1 MNPFILRQPAITE
14 KAYRG
19 MDKSIYTFW
28 VEPTATKGQIKLAVE
43 STFGVNVMAVNTV
56 PVNGKTKRT
65 GRTVLAYYG
74 EQALEGTRQAQ
85 FHVDPQG
92 VVVEI
97 TIFLTAQLDAE
108 SIEGTYGKPPQRTFV
123 EDTFQKVWL
132 YPTQGVTVYFN
143 KEGNVEA
150 LTFAPGTKSQP
161 KPQATADK
169 EATPAAAR

>member
-1 MNPFILRQPAITE
+1 MRSIRLALLFTVALLPALASARAWKGITPGATTQAEAVE
-14 KAYRG
+14 KFG
-19 MDKSIYTFW
+19 
-28 VEPTATKGQIKLAVE
+28 EPTT
-43 STFGVNVMAVNTV
+43 
-56 PVNGKTKRT
+56 KTKRT

-85 FHVDPQG
+85 FHVDAQG
-92 VVVEI
+92 VIVEI

-132 YPTQGVTVYFN
+132 YPAQGVTVYFN

-150 LTFAPGTKSQP
+150 LTFAPGTKSKAP
-161 KPQATADK
+161 PAEREGAAQAQ
-169 EATPAAAR
+169 PAAAK

>member
-1 MNPFILRQPAITE
+1 MRSIGLVLLLVLAVAFPGGAHARAWKGITPGATTQAEVVE
-14 KAYRG
+14 KFG
-19 MDKSIYTFW
+19 
-28 VEPTATKGQIKLAVE
+28 EPTT
-43 STFGVNVMAVNTV
+43 
-56 PVNGKTKRT
+56 KTKRT

>member
-65 GRTVLAYYG
+65 GRRRMEVRGAGRKKAIVRLKAGQTIEMLQLAE
-74 EQALEGTRQAQ
+74 EQSKTE
-85 FHVDPQG
+85 V
-92 VVVEI
+92 
-97 TIFLTAQLDAE
+97 
-108 SIEGTYGKPPQRTFV
+108 
-123 EDTFQKVWL
+123 
-132 YPTQGVTVYFN
+132 
-143 KEGNVEA
+143 KE
-150 LTFAPGTKSQP
+150 K
-161 KPQATADK
+161 
-169 EATPAAAR
+169 